1 MGNND
6 LKILLSIED
15 RVIGEDIQ
23 NLLEESGI
31 YTMLVSDNSASSVLT
46 AYTGLN
52 AAECVSIQINKDD
65 YDQAMAILIDS
76 PYAELVDEAALDQPE
91 NE

>member
-6 LKILLSIED
+6 LRLLLSIED
-15 RVIGEDIQ
+15 RIIAEDVQ
-23 NLLEESGI
+23 NLLEESEI
-31 YTMLVSDNSASSVLT
+31 YTMLVSDNPASSLLT
-46 AYTGLN
+46 TYSGLN
-52 AAECVSIQINKDD
+52 AVECISIQINKDD

-76 PYAELVDEAALDQPE
+76 PYAELVDEAALDQPG